1 MADLPVDEKN
11 KTKLAVFVGISFVL
25 GVFGY
30 IAAYAIAH

>member
-1 MADLPVDEKN
+1 VADLPVEDQN
-11 KTKLAVFVGISFVL
+11 KTKLAVFVVVSFVL